1 MIRNFK
7 NVLPRMNRLMTTT
20 AKDIKA
26 FQIYNNSCYHKVDYK
41 VNEESLVKEA
51 LNKFTAFN
59 VGCLAVINKEQKVV
73 GIISERDY
81 ISKVAAKGI
90 NDNNVKIKDIC
101 TYGPNIIVARK
112 NDSLDTCMQKMMF
125 KDIRHLLI
133 IDDKDEDFIGIISIK
148 DLIKEIQEKNNEVI
162 MRLSDFRIGK
172 GGYFGSE

>member
-7 NVLPRMNRLMTTT
+7 NILPKTSRFMSST
-20 AKDIKA
+20 AKDIQA
-26 FQIYNNSCYHKVDYK
+26 FQIYNNSCYHKIDYK
-41 VNEESLVKEA
+41 VNEESAIQEA
-51 LNKFTAFN
+51 LSKFSAFN
-59 VGCLAVINKEQKVV
+59 VGCLAVTNKDSKVV

-81 ISKVAAKGI
+81 ISKVASKGVH
-90 NDNNVKIKDIC
+90 DNNLKIKDIC

-133 IDDKDEDFIGIISIK
+133 IDDKDEEFIGIISIK
-148 DLIKEIQEKNNEVI
+148 DLIKEIQKQNDEVI

-172 GGYFGSE
+172 GAYFGSE